1 MLFSCYK
8 INYMLNT
15 PVQHCSVRISTPSF
29 LLPFCSHDME
39 SEAEYQVLKH
49 LSTLKQRKWG
59 ILTKLN
65 NMSNTQTQEGSDN
78 GGEVELG
85 CLRSE
90 AWCRK
95 GEWQTSGWVA
105 YSSGFLLG
113 FFGLR
118 ERLLALQSGQMGA
131 LRWICWWQDKQACVW
146 NRRTCISGHNTFKN
160 VWFDYYC
167 N

>member
-78 GGEVELG
+78 GGGGWARMSTFGSLVSEGGVADLWVGRLLVRLPLG
-85 CLRSE
+85 FL
-90 AWCRK
+90 
-95 GEWQTSGWVA
+95 WVA
-105 YSSGFLLG
+105 GATLG
-113 FFGLR
+113 FAERTDGGITVDLLVTGQTGL
-118 ERLLALQSGQMGA
+118 
-131 LRWICWWQDKQACVW
+131 CVEQE
-146 NRRTCISGHNTFKN
+146 NMH
-160 VWFDYYC
+160 
-167 N
+167 